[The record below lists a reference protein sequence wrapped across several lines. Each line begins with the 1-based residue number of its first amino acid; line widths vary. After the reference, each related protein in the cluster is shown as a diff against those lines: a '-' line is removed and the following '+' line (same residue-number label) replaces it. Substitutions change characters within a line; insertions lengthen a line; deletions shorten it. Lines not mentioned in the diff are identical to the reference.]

1 MYNTS
6 YARARG
12 QSDWQ
17 KPRGGG
23 LPKPRFW
30 GSREQRMRHVSLV
43 CMHAQVTL
51 LHAWHVQTP
60 KGSSATPNSTYA
72 RKRGM
77 LHATMRKNAKN
88 SISERVG
95 VQDTVSEE
103 FQLGEAGKCPPIP
116 AKPSNLNGSKRGP
129 APRPIHVFSTKRQMP
144 CGVGQ
149 MGIARDLRKR
159 PENHRTRPN
168 HLCLAAC

>member
-30 GSREQRMRHVSLV
+30 GSREQRMRHVSLA

-95 VQDTVSEE
+95 VQDTVSQEC
-103 FQLGEAGKCPPIP
+103 QLGEAAKGPPIP

-129 APRPIHVFSTKRQMP
+129 APRPIHVF
-144 CGVGQ
+144 
-149 MGIARDLRKR
+149 
-159 PENHRTRPN
+159 
-168 HLCLAAC
+168 